1 MRLLKYMELV
11 SQIYRTAQT
20 KNTACPG
27 LCPKQAVN
35 RLQFVKRTESVPLLF
50 PIIDKFA

>member
-1 MRLLKYMELV
+1 MRLLKYMGLV
-11 SQIYRTAQT
+11 LQICGRAN
-20 KNTACPG
+20 KNTACFG

-35 RLQFVKRTESVPLLF
+35 RLQLVKRTESVPLLF